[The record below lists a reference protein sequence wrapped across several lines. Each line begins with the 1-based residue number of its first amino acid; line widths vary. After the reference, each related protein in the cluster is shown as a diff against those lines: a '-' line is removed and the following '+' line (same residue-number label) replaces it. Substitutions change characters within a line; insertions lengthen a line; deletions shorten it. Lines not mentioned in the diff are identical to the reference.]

1 MAFPKQWQFL
11 TQVCRKEKTVRN
23 YEVVFVAAPTLTSE
37 ELDSFI
43 NHIQTVV
50 EGKNGKV
57 VKVDNWGKKSLAYKI
72 KKFREAYYVIL
83 SIEGDGSAI
92 AEVERRFRVTDY
104 IIRFISVRID
114 EDVKRSEKIKA
125 ARQKKGSKTASN
137 VSTIPD
143 PLMGM
148 ESEQAA
154 PSDL

>member
-1 MAFPKQWQFL
+1 M
-11 TQVCRKEKTVRN
+11 RN

-37 ELDSFI
+37 ELDGFI

-83 SIEGDGSAI
+83 SIDGDGAVI

-114 EDVKRSEKIKA
+114 EDIKRSDKIKA
-125 ARQKKGSKTASN
+125 ARQKKGSKTAPA
-137 VSTIPD
+137 IPELSE
-143 PLMGM
+143 PTVGM
-148 ESEQAA
+148 EPEQAP
-154 PSDL
+154 PSGL

>member
-1 MAFPKQWQFL
+1 
-11 TQVCRKEKTVRN
+11 VRN
-23 YEVVFVAAPTLTSE
+23 YEVVFVAAPTLSSE
-37 ELDSFI
+37 ELDGFI

-72 KKFREAYYVIL
+72 KKFREAYYVVL

-92 AEVERRFRVTDY
+92 AELERRFRVTDY

-125 ARQKKGSKTASN
+125 ARRKKSAKPEPEISN
-137 VSTIPD
+137 FPE
-143 PLMGM
+143 PLTGMGP
-148 ESEQAA
+148 EQAT